1 MSWSWGALMPHPP
14 ILIPEVGHGRE
25 LEAVTTLNGSKQLAQ
40 RISEKK
46 PEYLLLMSPHQPHV
60 PGALFINEAEI
71 LSGSLEPFR
80 APFVAFHLQ
89 SPSNKLQELTNH
101 LAENNFPVRIGQS
114 PNLTRDH
121 GTLVPLYWLR
131 QVWGNLPPVILVS
144 AMGLTP
150 AEAFNLGHL
159 LATFDGG
166 TSWGFLASGDL
177 SHRLTP
183 NAPAGYHPFGK
194 IFDEMVLASLESKT
208 PRPLIGLS
216 PDELENAGECGLR
229 SVLTLMGLSQALGKS
244 IELIS
249 YEGPFGVGY
258 CNALWEEMLL
268 NERTHPYAR
277 LARRTVERLLNH
289 QPIPLSGIDVASD
302 ESLWSAPQAC
312 FVSIKTKRGDLRGC
326 IGTILPAQISLDQ
339 EIIANAISASTRDP
353 RFSPMTAAE
362 LDNVLFSVDVLS
374 LPEPI
379 TDRTM
384 LDPAIWGVIVS
395 KNGRRGLL
403 LPDLDGVDTAEQQ
416 LDIAAQKG
424 GIMNL
429 NGALIER
436 FRVDRYKET
445 EG

>member
-14 ILIPEVGHGRE
+14 ILIPEVGCGRE
-25 LEAVTTLNGSKQLAQ
+25 QEAVITLNGSKQLAQ
-40 RISEKK
+40 RVSEKK
-46 PEYLLLMSPHQPHV
+46 PEYLLLMSPHQPYA
-60 PGALFINEAEI
+60 PGALFINEAEN
-71 LSGSLEPFR
+71 LSGSLEPFG
-80 APFVAFHLQ
+80 APSVALHLQ

-101 LAENNFPVRIGQS
+101 LAGNNFPIRIGQA

-121 GTLVPLYWLR
+121 GSLVPLYWLR
-131 QVWGNLPPVILVS
+131 QVWKKLPPVILVS
-144 AMGLTP
+144 PMGLTP
-150 AEAFNLGHL
+150 IEAFKLGQL
-159 LATFDGG
+159 LASFDDGIP
-166 TSWGFLASGDL
+166 WGFLASGDL

-183 NAPAGYHPFGK
+183 NAPAGYHPSGK
-194 IFDEMVLASLESKT
+194 IFDEIVLASLEASN
-208 PRPLIGLS
+208 PRPLIELS
-216 PDELENAGECGLR
+216 SDELESAGECGLR
-229 SVLTLMGLSQALGKS
+229 SVITLMGLSQALGKS
-244 IELIS
+244 IKLIS

-258 CNALWEEMLL
+258 CNALLL
-268 NERTHPYAR
+268 NAKTHPYAR
-277 LARRTVERLLNH
+277 LARRTVERLLHN
-289 QPIPLSGIDVASD
+289 QPIPLSGIEVDSD
-302 ESLWSAPQAC
+302 ESLWSAPRAC

-353 RFSPMTAAE
+353 RFNPMTAAE
-362 LDNVLFSVDVLS
+362 LNNVLFSVDVLS

-379 TDRTM
+379 TDIKM

-429 NGALIER
+429 NGAVIER